1 MSIENFFEKTFNDT
15 FSGKNFRLRLL
26 VNSIISIGV
35 AVVLIAFFILLFRA
49 KESKENAL
57 ENSKSSLHSITYIM
71 AEHVRQSILNADI
84 ILRSEIS
91 HNYSSFTLSN
101 LKNLQTSFNN
111 WLKETPSISGIVF
124 IDEAG
129 KVRVASKKD
138 DSMLSFFEG
147 EGIENFEHFAI
158 HKENPD
164 LIFHISVFREYE
176 NDFKFDKVVS
186 YVVISRRINKPDG
199 SFGGVVL
206 AGIKSAYIAEFFK
219 SLKGLDSES
228 KMLIFNSDL
237 SSVLNIN
244 SKYSDIDIILKK
256 FYDSK
261 KEAFEINKLE
271 IASVSN
277 EKSKQLISLFKIDN
291 FGLLVSVIYPQK
303 EIYKN
308 WHKEVGGTV
317 LYFSFFVLFV
327 IISCVFSVIMLKQ
340 FNKAKASEM
349 AALFASQAKS
359 DFLTNMSH
367 ELRTPLNAVIG
378 FSDMMA
384 TGYLG
389 QLNDKQKER
398 INDISY
404 CGQHLLSLIN
414 DILLFAKGEAGKI
427 ELFPEQI
434 GIKELVADT
443 LRIFGEKKRT
453 VKNGLSGKESKLPE
467 IIVELPE
474 SIPDIFVDKRKIKQ
488 VLLNLISNSAKFTSS
503 EGIIKITANTNTK
516 GELLLE
522 VSDTGVG
529 MSEDEVKTSLTT
541 FGQVHKDIANRG
553 TGIGLPLSKMLV
565 ELHDG
570 KFIIQSS
577 KNIGT
582 KVTILVPAYRI
593 LWSQVKPSGVIH
605 S

>member
-1 MSIENFFEKTFNDT
+1 
-15 FSGKNFRLRLL
+15 
-26 VNSIISIGV
+26 
-35 AVVLIAFFILLFRA
+35 
-49 KESKENAL
+49 
-57 ENSKSSLHSITYIM
+57 
-71 AEHVRQSILNADI
+71 
-84 ILRSEIS
+84 
-91 HNYSSFTLSN
+91 
-101 LKNLQTSFNN
+101 
-111 WLKETPSISGIVF
+111 
-124 IDEAG
+124 
-129 KVRVASKKD
+129 
-138 DSMLSFFEG
+138 
-147 EGIENFEHFAI
+147 
-158 HKENPD
+158 
-164 LIFHISVFREYE
+164 
-176 NDFKFDKVVS
+176 
-186 YVVISRRINKPDG
+186 
-199 SFGGVVL
+199 
-206 AGIKSAYIAEFFK
+206 
-219 SLKGLDSES
+219 
-228 KMLIFNSDL
+228 
-237 SSVLNIN
+237 
-244 SKYSDIDIILKK
+244 
-256 FYDSK
+256 
-261 KEAFEINKLE
+261 
-271 IASVSN
+271 
-277 EKSKQLISLFKIDN
+277 
-291 FGLLVSVIYPQK
+291 
-303 EIYKN
+303 
-308 WHKEVGGTV
+308 
-317 LYFSFFVLFV
+317 
-327 IISCVFSVIMLKQ
+327 
-340 FNKAKASEM
+340 M

-503 EGIIKITANTNTK
+503 DGIIKITANTNTK